1 MNNGRS
7 FQYTKFSVIDLVFT
21 DKRNNSGK
29 RPKSARGKPSSCR
42 FSFPAAR
49 NAIEYEALCFSYRI
63 LVPVLLGKLERHRL
77 RAIRIFQCFSNHNPK
92 NIRQT
97 TLNQEWFCRSFINLT
112 KWRERRVTCHQR
124 YRTHVKKY
132 DILSRVLL
140 RLL

>member
-1 MNNGRS
+1 MRWNTSKMNNGRS

-49 NAIEYEALCFSYRI
+49 NAIEYEALCFSSRI

-77 RAIRIFQCFSNHNPK
+77 WAIRIFQCFSNHNPK
-92 NIRQT
+92 NYST
-97 TLNQEWFCRSFINLT
+97 NDLKLGMVLPFI
-112 KWRERRVTCHQR
+112 HQPDQVAR
-124 YRTHVKKY
+124 KASDVSSA
-132 DILSRVLL
+132 I
-140 RLL
+140 